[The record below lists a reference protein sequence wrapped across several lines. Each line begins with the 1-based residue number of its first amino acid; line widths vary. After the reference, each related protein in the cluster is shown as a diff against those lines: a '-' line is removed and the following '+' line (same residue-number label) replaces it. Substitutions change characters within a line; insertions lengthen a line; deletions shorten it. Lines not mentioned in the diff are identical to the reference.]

1 MQCNSVTSSVSCTE
15 IAASHLSFALLMLA
29 QIQRKKRVNVT
40 ACLPVSVHPSVL
52 VGRLA
57 GQVMILSV
65 CADER
70 HAKPRIGLSRV
81 AMCLPIQKISAR
93 FESTLWH
100 LQLGCPPKNTFI
112 VHASMSLTSS
122 CDVTDFRNVQI
133 SGLFLFLFL
142 LNNTYRGYTK

>member
-1 MQCNSVTSSVSCTE
+1 MHWQVQCNSLTSSVSCKE
-15 IAASHLSFALLMLA
+15 IAASHLSFALLM
-29 QIQRKKRVNVT
+29 RKVRQKKIINVT
-40 ACLPVSVHPSVL
+40 ACLPVSFHPSVL

-57 GQVMILSV
+57 GQMMILSI

-70 HAKPRIGLSRV
+70 HAKPSIGLSRV
-81 AMCLPIQKISAR
+81 AMCLPIQNISAR
-93 FESTLWH
+93 FEITLWH

-133 SGLFLFLFL
+133 SGLL
-142 LNNTYRGYTK
+142 LPALSSDQ